1 MTLDR
6 KSFDSNIDYILSFN
20 KVRCLVVGQGNIGKQ
35 LKKLL
40 RAIGIKVSV
49 IDKTNFEYLNN
60 LVKNHHFVI
69 NCLPLNNS
77 TKECF
82 NSSVFSSMELNSY
95 FINVGRG
102 ETVNENDLLYVLNNK
117 LIKGAF
123 LDVIQNEP
131 LDKNNRSHQ
140 ILLKTPNL
148 TISPHIANALENSLD
163 IQIRNFI
170 FNVLKYKS
178 NKQLANI
185 VYDSNN
191 S

>member
-1 MTLDR
+1 
-6 KSFDSNIDYILSFN
+6 
-20 KVRCLVVGQGNIGKQ
+20 
-35 LKKLL
+35 
-40 RAIGIKVSV
+40 
-49 IDKTNFEYLNN
+49 
-60 LVKNHHFVI
+60 
-69 NCLPLNNS
+69 
-77 TKECF
+77 
-82 NSSVFSSMELNSY
+82 MELNSY

-131 LDKNNRSHQ
+131 LDKNNKSHQ

-148 TISPHIANALENSLD
+148 IISPHIANALENSLD